1 VRTLIDLAHHLNIP
15 IVAEWVE
22 NQATANMLTE
32 WGVDY
37 FQGDFFGQA
46 LESVKPSD
54 QKQHKI
60 A

>member
-1 VRTLIDLAHHLNIP
+1 MAKKFGATDFINPKNQTKP
-15 IVAEWVE
+15 IQQVIVE
-22 NQATANMLTE
+22 MTE